1 MKFKYDA
8 EITCVRF
15 RRADSDK
22 SRRILSLDCS
32 LLCLEITLSVVDIH
46 VYTPIH
52 IHAYTCTNVKIYV
65 ELHLRS
71 LSKP

>member
-15 RRADSDK
+15 RCADSDK
-22 SRRILSLDCS
+22 NRRILSLDCS
-32 LLCLEITLSVVDIH
+32 PLCLEITLSVMDIH

-52 IHAYTCTNVKIYV
+52 IHAYTCIHTIISM